1 MHRLSSLAD
10 QPGGL
15 RKQQR
20 VLSQALDK
28 ARRNRLQAAATP
40 EGWTCIQ
47 NCSGLWA
54 AVWLTVPPTE
64 HGLSLLDGE
73 YSALVR
79 FRLRAPLWPGG
90 GPCRRTRGWYDPKG
104 DHAQSCSRNSGTWTR
119 RHQHLRDQI
128 RRQLRWLG
136 FWAETEQAN
145 SRLQHR
151 PAICIVGLTLPT
163 TYLEVHVSHPLT
175 RGTASAHLARG
186 SSVSAFVEE
195 AWRRR
200 LSLDYGGGPPGPS
213 FSAGPRGVLRRDE
226 KWRGASIDSLRSTG
240 PAHRLLAADRAA
252 LRWPVLR
259 RPTQLNRAVPPSAHT
274 PRPTKNR
281 GRLRPPLG
289 RWGAPFGWPTKR
301 PPNTPGPF
309 RGWACA

>member
-1 MHRLSSLAD
+1 MLPAVHRLVGGPPVLGPDAGPSHTAAAVQDAERHWKELTAQPNAEPVDWATVLAE
-10 QPGGL
+10 PGGL

-28 ARRNRLQAAATP
+28 ARRNRLQATATP
-40 EGWTCIQ
+40 QEWTCIQ

-73 YSALVR
+73 YSALVH

-90 GPCRRTRGWYDPKG
+90 GPCRRTRGWYDPEG
-104 DHAQSCSRNSGTWTR
+104 DHAHSCSRNSRTWTR
-119 RHQHLRDQI
+119 RHQHLRNQI

-151 PAICIVGLTLPT
+151 PDICTVGLTLPT

-200 LSLDYGGGPPGPS
+200 LSLDYWGGARPTPPLPWCRRLSIRTGGGTQSSSGGGAVRFEQLPN
-213 FSAGPRGVLRRDE
+213 AGGLMQL
-226 KWRGASIDSLRSTG
+226 K
-240 PAHRLLAADRAA
+240 PA
-252 LRWPVLR
+252 
-259 RPTQLNRAVPPSAHT
+259 
-274 PRPTKNR
+274 
-281 GRLRPPLG
+281 
-289 RWGAPFGWPTKR
+289 
-301 PPNTPGPF
+301 
-309 RGWACA
+309 